1 MSRIICHMLTSYI
14 SYFIDYT
21 CCIIH
26 AVYSTPSTIRYVLST
41 CMCVYVY
48 IHTQRESVCAYVHI
62 YIYISIHSHV
72 RTYAICYML
81 HGTMCIFRMKHWL
94 LSLSIYIYTYIYT
107 VYIHT
112 LKMCCVLY
120 IEYYLMCRIQSRL
133 CSMSCIAPSKSIL
146 YVVYVVWNRVYICTH
161 NL

>member
-1 MSRIICHMLTSYI
+1 ML
-14 SYFIDYT
+14 FILHLLLYAMY
-21 CCIIH
+21 CLP
-26 AVYSTPSTIRYVLST
+26 V
-41 CMCVYVY
+41 CVYMYIY
-48 IHTQRESVCAYVHI
+48 IHRERECVCVCAYI
-62 YIYISIHSHV
+62 YIYIYTLQCTH
-72 RTYAICYML
+72 ICYML
-81 HGTMCIFRMKHWL
+81 HATRNHVYISHEAL
-94 LSLSIYIYTYIYT
+94 VTLSLYIYIYTYIYT

-146 YVVYVVWNRVYICTH
+146 YVVYVVWNLVYICTH

>member
-1 MSRIICHMLTSYI
+1 ML
-14 SYFIDYT
+14 FILHLLLYAMY
-21 CCIIH
+21 CLP
-26 AVYSTPSTIRYVLST
+26 V
-41 CMCVYVY
+41 CVYMYIY
-48 IHTQRESVCAYVHI
+48 IHRERVCVRMCI

-94 LSLSIYIYTYIYT
+94 LSLYIYIYIYTYIYT